1 MLSVSSFWAAAGCP
15 YEFPWEGSK
24 GASRHFVP
32 QSAQKGNQSQTRTPH
47 SEAQDPN
54 PTSPHTQ
61 AQGEGGR
68 ATQEREHCSPAPG
81 VSPEEEVLGQ
91 MCIYAPFAFITFPS
105 RCRREWQE
113 GAHRGL
119 TTEQEGATVCL
130 RPFLCLPASLPPL
143 GTVALGNWVASIILV
158 VSPRARGPGNDQDM
172 AATFRSSNPSSKTK
186 GAPHRS
192 AMHAR
197 APRIAQPESHSNS
210 QPYPPFS
217 RRAVA
222 NSMTSSSVAF
232 VTSCNGFV

>member
-1 MLSVSSFWAAAGCP
+1 MCSRGRGAKGHHATL
-15 YEFPWEGSK
+15 FPRAPRKE
-24 GASRHFVP
+24 
-32 QSAQKGNQSQTRTPH
+32 TRARPAHHTAKPKTPTPP
-47 SEAQDPN
+47 A
-54 PTSPHTQ
+54 PTPKPG
-61 AQGEGGR
+61 GEGGR

-222 NSMTSSSVAF
+222 NSMTSSPVAF